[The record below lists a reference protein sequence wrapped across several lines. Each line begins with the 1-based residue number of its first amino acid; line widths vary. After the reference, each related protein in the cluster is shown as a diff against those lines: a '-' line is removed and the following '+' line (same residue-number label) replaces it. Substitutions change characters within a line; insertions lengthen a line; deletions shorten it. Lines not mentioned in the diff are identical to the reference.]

1 MSDMDASSSIV
12 VPLSGIDQNGVHTS
26 SITFGYVVRRVN
38 VEALEAAA
46 KHAAEEWRL
55 LAGRVEWNAEKK
67 SYQIRVPVEQSLPK
81 DYALVKFTTSKMPS
95 TKVPIAPIDDD
106 SAQFLE
112 KPPVKYFRHSSTL
125 NSLSDYASRR
135 AAILSIHV
143 SLTANCACV
152 GVTLPHGLFDAT
164 GMGQVVKALNCSLN
178 NLPWIPPK
186 ISSSNIL
193 TEELERLAV
202 SESVGD
208 PCPPGLVNLQRD
220 FTSVNVKNVLSLGT
234 SMATEMFWHRA
245 KAGAIYLGPNIVEQ
259 IVTSVK
265 KQAADEGKGWVST
278 GDILVAFFL
287 KAAYLEEGSTN
298 PNALTV
304 SAAVSLRK
312 ALAETNRDFESYSHN
327 ALLPFA
333 FPPLTVQQISSMS
346 IYEFA
351 LIHRKAVESTR
362 NIPFIQGYQKWV
374 PSIGGSAI
382 PSRKKGTD
390 SWLLS
395 NQVIGGVD
403 KLDLGSEQ
411 LAFWHWMLPFLPDHS
426 FTLNKLRGG
435 YILDACNG
443 IRPNRWTA
451 IVKALDSIKEGK
463 PLVI

>member
-287 KAAYLEEGSTN
+287 K
-298 PNALTV
+298 V
-304 SAAVSLRK
+304 
-312 ALAETNRDFESYSHN
+312 
-327 ALLPFA
+327 
-333 FPPLTVQQISSMS
+333 
-346 IYEFA
+346 
-351 LIHRKAVESTR
+351 
-362 NIPFIQGYQKWV
+362 
-374 PSIGGSAI
+374 I
-382 PSRKKGTD
+382 PSFH
-390 SWLLS
+390 L
-395 NQVIGGVD
+395 
-403 KLDLGSEQ
+403 
-411 LAFWHWMLPFLPDHS
+411 
-426 FTLNKLRGG
+426 
-435 YILDACNG
+435 C
-443 IRPNRWTA
+443 
-451 IVKALDSIKEGK
+451 
-463 PLVI
+463 